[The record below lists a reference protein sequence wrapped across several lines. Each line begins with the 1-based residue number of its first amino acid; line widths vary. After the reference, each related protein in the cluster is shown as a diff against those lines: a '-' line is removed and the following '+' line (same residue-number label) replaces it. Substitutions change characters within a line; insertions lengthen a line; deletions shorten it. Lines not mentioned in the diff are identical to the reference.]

1 MRVDGVHRYSRL
13 PSISIDSRREGG
25 RKIVTGITIET
36 LLTSIYLLFSIEN
49 LEFVFLYPF
58 HSERDGYIILERRI
72 ENGSG
77 EMSREMEIKHSS

>member
-13 PSISIDSRREGG
+13 PSISIDSRREGE

-49 LEFVFLYPF
+49 LEVCLPISFPF
-58 HSERDGYIILERRI
+58 RARRVYHTRKKNREWIGRNAARDG
-72 ENGSG
+72 N
-77 EMSREMEIKHSS
+77 

>member
-49 LEFVFLYPF
+49 LEVCLPF

-72 ENGSG
+72 ENGSE
-77 EMSREMEIKHSS
+77 EMPREMEIKHSS

>member
-49 LEFVFLYPF
+49 LEVCLPISFPF
-58 HSERDGYIILERRI
+58 RARGYIILERRI

-77 EMSREMEIKHSS
+77 EMPREMEIKHSS